1 MNKFIN
7 KNYVKP
13 ILILILLLIQR
24 FIFSAKY
31 FPVID
36 DWFLY
41 SGKAVQFADSLCT
54 NPSPDLTTRP
64 FAGLFDHYII
74 APLSDYLVFVEFFLI
89 IMLIISAVLFWRCF
103 SKDNPIPDS
112 IFIIFITMFPLS
124 FEGLYWISAASRI
137 IPSLFFISLSCYA
150 LVQYIQTDKKVLFVL
165 FTAAGIF
172 AVGFYEIFIPLY
184 LVISLSVI
192 FYYRRYR
199 LAVIPV
205 IFSGIITLY
214 YLLNSSSAAINQR
227 FSFVSLENFI
237 PHIGYTLGQYADMLL
252 NGSHMM
258 CEAFADGIT
267 VLCNKPLI
275 ATLVFAV
282 SIALAAISEPI
293 KQRFSLKHFMF
304 SFMLFFSATALSFIM
319 DFVRLPFRLFVPLS
333 VGLSLALSQLLCRLP
348 KTPYKIIIAI
358 IAIIFSFSNIGALKL
373 YRNTY
378 NNDIEVAEKLLQ
390 FDVDNPDKITFVI
403 NAPQYHYNNR
413 TKWYEYV
420 KASTENY
427 APITGQIQYLTQ
439 KGNVN
444 NIICLHQNNAV
455 YSFNYNPETMQVL
468 YCNDTDIIK
477 CSLLAN
483 HTGYTITYNGKHMG
497 HIVEENDLMYLT
509 DK

>member
-13 ILILILLLIQR
+13 ILILVLLLIQR
-24 FIFSAKY
+24 FIFGIKY

-41 SGKAVQFADSLCT
+41 LGKAVQFADTLCP
-54 NPSPDLTTRP
+54 NPAPDLTTRP

-74 APLSDYLVFVEFFLI
+74 APLSDNLVIVEIFLI
-89 IMLIISAVLFWRCF
+89 IMLTISAFLFWYCF
-103 SKDNPIPDS
+103 SNKSVPDS
-112 IFIIFITMFPLS
+112 VFIIFITMFPLS

-137 IPSLFFISLSCYA
+137 IPSLLFISLSCYTI
-150 LVQYIQTDKKVLFVL
+150 LQYIKTSKRGYLIFSIA
-165 FTAAGIF
+165 FSSF

-205 IFSGIITLY
+205 IFSGTITLY
-214 YLLNSSSAAINQR
+214 YLFNSSSAAINQR
-227 FSFVSLENFI
+227 FSFVALENFI
-237 PHIGYTLGQYADMLL
+237 PHIGYTLRQYADMSL
-252 NGSHMM
+252 NGVHMM
-258 CEAFADGIT
+258 CEAFADGIIV
-267 VLCNKPLI
+267 VLEKPLLSVLI
-275 ATLVFAV
+275 FIV
-282 SIALAAISEPI
+282 SGALAAISEPI
-293 KQRFSLKHFMF
+293 KQRFSLKQFMF
-304 SFMLFFSATALSFIM
+304 AFMLIFSASALSFIM

-333 VGLSLALSQLLCRLP
+333 VGLSLAISQLLCRLS

-358 IAIIFSFSNIGALKL
+358 IAIIFSFSNIGVLKL

-378 NNDIEVAEKLLQ
+378 NNDIEFAEKLLQ

-427 APITGQIQYLTQ
+427 APITGQIQYLTR

-444 NIICLHQNNAV
+444 DIICLHQNNAI

-477 CSLLAN
+477 CSLFAN

-497 HIVEENDLMYLT
+497 YIIEENDLMYLT

>member
-74 APLSDYLVFVEFFLI
+74 APLSDNLVIVEIFLM
-89 IMLIISAVLFWRCF
+89 IMLTISAFLFWYCF
-103 SKDNPIPDS
+103 SNKSVPDS
-112 IFIIFITMFPLS
+112 VFILFITMFPLS

-205 IFSGIITLY
+205 IFSGTITLY

-227 FSFVSLENFI
+227 FSFVALENFI
-237 PHIGYTLGQYADMLL
+237 PHIGYTFRQYADMFL
-252 NGSHMM
+252 NGAHMM
-258 CEAFADGIT
+258 YNAFSDGLSI
-267 VLCNKPLI
+267 VLDKPLYI
-275 ATLVFAV
+275 VLIVLISFV
-282 SIALAAISEPI
+282 IAAISEPL
-293 KQRFSLKHFMF
+293 KKHF
-304 SFMLFFSATALSFIM
+304 SIKRLLFAVVLVLSATALNFIT
-319 DFVRLPFRLFVPLS
+319 DYVRLPFRLFVPIS
-333 VGLSLALSQLLCRLP
+333 VGLSFAVSEFLCKLP
-348 KTPYKIIIAI
+348 KTPYKIIILI
-358 IAIIFSFSNIGALKL
+358 FTIAFSLTNIGSLTL
-373 YRNTY
+373 YRHTY
-378 NNDIEVAEKLLQ
+378 NGDMKFAEKLLQ

-413 TKWYEYV
+413 VKWYEYV

-444 NIICLHQNNAV
+444 NIICLHQNNAI

-497 HIVEENDLMYLT
+497 HIIEENDLMYLT